1 LFLCSV
7 IETFLSA
14 QQYNKSEWAY
24 LIMGVV
30 GAAVVGALPPCE
42 AILTAQIVANFYTV
56 EAADMR
62 DANLPWSLGFLAL
75 AGASLIG
82 NTMVGVAF
90 SICGYRL
97 TRRLRTLAFEAIV
110 RRNVGWFDFP
120 EHSTGELTTRLE
132 ADAEAVAKVTGWQLG
147 YRIRIFSSLAA
158 GVVIALVYTWQIGV
172 IAIAC
177 VPLIMGASV
186 VQALCLSKRFVK
198 EHEGLSPATILEQ
211 GLRGITAV
219 QAYNL
224 QGRVGD
230 DYSTA
235 LQPEVKGKVKLGF
248 ISGAVYG
255 FSQFAIFVSFALVF
269 FVGSKLLLE
278 QGLLFVDFF
287 TSILAVMFGAIGVG
301 QVNADFKAQQDGRAA
316 AARIFAIADEPLDEM
331 DPFSEKGEKL
341 SSLDGSIAFESCYFN
356 YPSRP
361 NKPSTFEP
369 STELFLF
376 SLFILTNFLFLR
388 LQSTTKLKRMM
399 DLQFRSNL
407 KSQSR
412 LLDR

>member
-1 LFLCSV
+1 
-7 IETFLSA
+7 
-14 QQYNKSEWAY
+14 
-24 LIMGVV
+24 MGVV
-30 GAAVVGALPPCE
+30 GAAVVGALSPCE
-42 AILTAQIVANFYTV
+42 AILTAQIVANFYIV
-56 EAADMR
+56 EAEDMR
-62 DANLPWSLGFLAL
+62 EANLPWSLGFLAL

-90 SICGYRL
+90 AICGYRL
-97 TRRLRTLAFEAIV
+97 TRRLRTLAFEAII

-147 YRIRIFSSLAA
+147 YRIRIFSSMVA
-158 GVVIALVYTWQIGV
+158 GVVIALVYTWQIGL

-186 VQALCLSKRFVK
+186 IQALCLSRRFVK

-219 QAYNL
+219 QAYDL
-224 QGRVGD
+224 QETVGD
-230 DYSTA
+230 NYSTA
-235 LQPEVKGKVKLGF
+235 LQPEVEGNVKRGY
-248 ISGAVYG
+248 ISGAVFG

-269 FVGSKLLLE
+269 FVGSKLLVE
-278 QGLLFVDFF
+278 QGLYFVNFF

-331 DPFSEKGEKL
+331 DPFSEKGEKP
-341 SSLDGSIAFESCYFN
+341 SSLEGSIAFESCYFT

-369 STELFLF
+369 STELILF
-376 SLFILTNFLFLR
+376 QLLALTNFMCSH
-388 LQSTTKLKRMM
+388 LQSTTKLRRIM
-399 DLQFRSNL
+399 DFLFRSNL
-407 KSQSR
+407 KSPSR
-412 LLDR
+412 LLER